1 MSLGSIAGR
10 IAGIVP
16 TSQHCAKQPA
26 MLAGPGRAALAGGA
40 HGPRGGGRAAGAGG
54 LRPFGGSFPAGG
66 HGGLGGPRWLSTK
79 SIASLLERPGSE
91 SGAGP
96 GLESPSDSESD
107 SESSEAREAAAAEA
121 TAGVGAPAR
130 LLTLAG
136 ARGLPWAC
144 RGAAVSAGATG
155 GAAVGSALQSGD
167 RRLCGPAGAAGGAGA
182 AGRDRG
188 GQCCHSASPRS
199 VRYRES
205 PP

>member
-1 MSLGSIAGR
+1 
-10 IAGIVP
+10 
-16 TSQHCAKQPA
+16 

-79 SIASLLERPGSE
+79 STASLLERPGSE

-136 ARGLPWAC
+136 ARGL
-144 RGAAVSAGATG
+144 AAALQFLRAQP
-155 GAAVGSALQSGD
+155 AALQSEALYKAAID
-167 RRLCGPAGAAGGAGA
+167 VCVARLARREALGLQAEIEEGNAVILPHPALCDIGN
-182 AGRDRG
+182 
-188 GQCCHSASPRS
+188 PRHKRQQTT
-199 VRYRES
+199 VQDDKTALV
-205 PP
+205 